1 MFAWFNNRQPCQ
13 GCMATAITGSFYLTE
28 TVALPV
34 ASPANTNVTGTLDL
48 SAYVNVPTGQAIAIE
63 SVDFIFQDG
72 SDYSSSVGLM
82 LAGNGALTVQLTD
95 LNPAGIF
102 VRADNH
108 SLVASGA
115 LNIDTANNI
124 GTHTS
129 DLYPDN
135 FGPAAH
141 SESFM
146 VVNDSLYLT
155 AGNQVSAIAGSVVYV
170 SVRVRCRV
178 VKLSTKDWMA
188 IAIQSTAEA

>member
-1 MFAWFNNRQPCQ
+1 
-13 GCMATAITGSFYLTE
+13 MATAITGSFYLTE
-28 TVALPV
+28 TVALPI
-34 ASPANTNVTGTLDL
+34 ASPGGTRVTGTLDL
-48 SAYVNVPTGQAIAIE
+48 SAYVNVPTGQCIAIE
-63 SVDFIFQDG
+63 QADFIVQDG

-82 LAGNGALTVQLTD
+82 LTANGAITFQLAD
-95 LNPAGIF
+95 LNPAGAF

-115 LNIDTANNI
+115 LNIDVANNI
-124 GTHTS
+124 ATHTS

-146 VVNDSLYLT
+146 VVNDTLYLT
-155 AGNQVSAIAGSVVYV
+155 AGNSLGAIAGSVVYV
-170 SVRVRCRV
+170 SVRIRCRV